1 MPKPAYMLIGI
12 CTSMVFS
19 CLQLGAQRAT
29 PALLYYADAYA
40 DHYGVPR
47 VLVHSIISQESNW
60 NPKATSSKGAAGI
73 MQLMPGTALKY
84 GVRNPYSL
92 LENLNGGVQY
102 LADLLK
108 EFHGDM
114 RLAVAAY
121 YCGAHRLEECGLA
134 YRNQDTIAYVEAVR
148 RRYRYELYELGR
160 RKTVLPAGGQ

>member
-1 MPKPAYMLIGI
+1 MRQTAYMLIEL
-12 CTSMVFS
+12 CVTMVFS
-19 CLQLGAQRAT
+19 SLPLTAQGAT

-40 DHYGVPR
+40 DHYGVPM

-60 NPKATSSKGAAGI
+60 NPEATSSEGAAGI
-73 MQLMPGTALKY
+73 LQLMPGTAHKY

-121 YCGAHRLEECGLA
+121 YCGAHRLEERGLS
-134 YRNQDTIAYVEAVR
+134 YRNQDAIAYVESVR
-148 RRYRYELYELGR
+148 RRYRRELYQLE
-160 RKTVLPAGGQ
+160 RKSSGWRTGGQ

>member
-1 MPKPAYMLIGI
+1 MRQTAYMLIGL
-12 CTSMVFS
+12 CVTMVFS
-19 CLQLGAQRAT
+19 SLPLRAQGAT
-29 PALLYYADAYA
+29 PALLYYTDAYA

-47 VLVHSIISQESNW
+47 ALVHSIISQESNW
-60 NPKATSSKGAAGI
+60 NPEATSPKGAAGI

-121 YCGAHRLEECGLA
+121 YCGAHRLEERGLA
-134 YRNQDTIAYVEAVR
+134 YRNQDAIAYVEAVR
-148 RRYRYELYELGR
+148 RRYRNELYELGR

>member
-1 MPKPAYMLIGI
+1 MRKPAYILIGI
-12 CTSMVFS
+12 CTSIVFS
-19 CLQLGAQRAT
+19 SLQLGAQRAT

-60 NPKATSSKGAAGI
+60 NPEATSSKGATGI

-92 LENLNGGVQY
+92 FENLSGGVQY

-121 YCGAHRLEECGLA
+121 YCGARRLEESGLV
-134 YRNQDTIAYVEAVR
+134 YRNQDAIAYVESIR
-148 RRYRYELYELGR
+148 RRYRRELNQLKR
-160 RKTVLPAGGQ
+160 QSSAWPTGGQ

>member
-1 MPKPAYMLIGI
+1 MRQTAYMLIEL
-12 CTSMVFS
+12 CVTMVLS
-19 CLQLGAQRAT
+19 ALPVRAQAAT

-73 MQLMPGTALKY
+73 MQLMRGTALKY

-102 LADLLK
+102 LADLLR

-121 YCGAHRLEECGLA
+121 YCGAHRLEERGLA

-148 RRYRYELYELGR
+148 RRYRNELYELGR